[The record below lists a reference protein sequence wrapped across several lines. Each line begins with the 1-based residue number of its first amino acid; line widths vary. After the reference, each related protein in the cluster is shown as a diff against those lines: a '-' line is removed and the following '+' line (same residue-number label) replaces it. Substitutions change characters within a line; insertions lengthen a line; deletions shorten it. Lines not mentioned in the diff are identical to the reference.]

1 MLTLSITTRQRFS
14 FGSGHCTWFNKD
26 VDKMYLASE
35 PIKKI
40 AQARSGVPDEKIVM
54 SGLPIRYDFAAQGTL
69 HCLAIDLNSVVY
81 HH

>member
-1 MLTLSITTRQRFS
+1 
-14 FGSGHCTWFNKD
+14 
-26 VDKMYLASE
+26 MYLASE

-69 HCLAIDLNSVVY
+69 DCLSIDLNSVVY